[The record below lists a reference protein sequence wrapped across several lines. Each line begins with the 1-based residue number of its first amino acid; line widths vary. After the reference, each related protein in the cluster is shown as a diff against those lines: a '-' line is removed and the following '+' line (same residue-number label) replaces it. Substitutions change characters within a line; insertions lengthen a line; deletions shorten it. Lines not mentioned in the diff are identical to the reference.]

1 MPDLGDLLAVLH
13 SLASA
18 VGISIAA
25 YGFGRPLARMFDFAR
40 EDRLERGIRS
50 LLLGFP
56 AAGLM
61 LAVCGLLGCLGTVS
75 VSFVTLIGLL
85 LASVEIACS
94 IAHHPRLGGGSGPP
108 WAEYL
113 PRSPVHWAVV
123 CLVTAVLTA
132 TLITALVPPTEQAL
146 LARMLDAPNSALLA
160 GTFWNGD
167 QASLQLIS
175 LPQIWSLWGLA
186 LDGPVAANLV
196 HWQLTIVVAAASVLL
211 ARQLVSRELA
221 WLSGCLVLISPV
233 CWSHLSAGAA
243 PSLAAALVLLASA
256 GVSQRGRRAV
266 GQLNF
271 ALATFV
277 ASFPGS
283 LTDVVEFSLW
293 QHPFLLIALGGLML
307 GPLRQRIVF
316 LGILAGLLATHLLPK
331 AQGLITIMLPGIA
344 VAGAVGVTVLLRLP
358 KAARGAFVGL
368 LMCLTLL
375 HVGDVVRSALPKAA
389 VALGGQSRESY
400 LLAACGSYRAAAVFN
415 QIRLPEQRLFS
426 TSSGCL
432 YFTSPIA
439 TSSAL
444 DGALGES
451 GITPAQI
458 AEEAQ
463 RQGCDYLL
471 LAQPLTSEPR
481 HPLDS
486 DASGQARQAG
496 KPLNVEKFAGAVE
509 VIPIVEYEFAD
520 EYQRTTRYR
529 LWKLQ
534 SRRAAV
540 SPTFESA
547 RSGEG
552 VSSRPRPLTR

>member
-1 MPDLGDLLAVLH
+1 MPDLGDLLAVLR

-25 YGFGRPLARMFDFAR
+25 YGFGRPLARMFELAR
-40 EDRLERGIRS
+40 EDRLERGIHS
-50 LLLGFP
+50 LVLGFP
-56 AAGLM
+56 AAGLT

-75 VSFVTLIGLL
+75 VSLVTLIGLL
-85 LASVEIACS
+85 LASVEVACS
-94 IAHHPRLGGGSGPP
+94 IADHPRIGGGFVP
-108 WAEYL
+108 WGRIL
-113 PRSPVHWAVV
+113 PRSSLHWAVV

-132 TLITALVPPTEQAL
+132 TLMSALVPPTEQAL
-146 LARMLDAPNSALLA
+146 LARMLDAPNNALLA

-175 LPQIWSLWGLA
+175 LTQIWSLWGLA

-196 HWQLTIVVAAASVLL
+196 HWQVTIVVASAAVLL
-211 ARQLVSRELA
+211 ARHLVSRELA
-221 WLSGCLVLISPV
+221 WLAGCLVLISPV
-233 CWSHLSAGAA
+233 CWSQLSAGAA
-243 PSLAAALVLLASA
+243 TSLAAVLVLLASA
-256 GVSQRGRRAV
+256 GVCQRGRRAV

-271 ALATFV
+271 ALAAFV
-277 ASFPGS
+277 GSFPGS
-283 LTDVVEFSLW
+283 ATDVVEFSLW

-307 GPLRQRIVF
+307 GTLRQRMVF
-316 LGILAGLLATHLLPK
+316 LGILAGLLAAHLLPN
-331 AQGLITIMLPGIA
+331 AQGLIRIVLPGVA

-358 KAARGAFVGL
+358 TPARGAFVGL
-368 LMCLTLL
+368 LTCLTLL
-375 HVGDVVRSALPKAA
+375 HVGDVVRSALPKVV

-400 LLAACGSYRAAAVFN
+400 LLAACGSYRAATVFN

-432 YFTSPIA
+432 YFTSPTV
-439 TSSAL
+439 TSSAF
-444 DGALGES
+444 DGAVGVA
-451 GITPAQI
+451 GFTPAQI
-458 AEEAQ
+458 AAEAQ
-463 RQGCDYLL
+463 RQGCDYVL
-471 LAQPLTSEPR
+471 LAQPSTSDPR
-481 HPLDS
+481 HLLDS
-486 DASGQARQAG
+486 NASRLACQAG
-496 KPLNVEKFAGAVE
+496 SSLNVEKFAGAVE

-547 RSGEG
+547 TSGKG